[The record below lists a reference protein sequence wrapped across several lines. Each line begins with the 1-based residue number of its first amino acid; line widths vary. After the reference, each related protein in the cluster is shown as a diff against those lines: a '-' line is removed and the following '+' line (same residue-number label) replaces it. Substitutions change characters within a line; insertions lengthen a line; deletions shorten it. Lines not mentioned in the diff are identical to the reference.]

1 MNRYG
6 KSELREEIQSKIN
19 FKEIGD
25 YDFNRFLQISP
36 VDYHEYLSKT
46 RKQHVVIFKQV
57 GIALMFG
64 SGMTSTLIAEKL
76 SMDHS
81 SVIHS
86 TKKVINMIETNDQM
100 YLKALEILITDTSG
114 YYIQTDDVN
123 TDFLRSSLS
132 LEKLIFKKLKR
143 SV

>member
-25 YDFNRFLQISP
+25 YDLNRFLQISP

-81 SVIHS
+81 SIIHS
-86 TKKVINMIETNDQM
+86 TKKVINMIDTNDKM

-114 YYIQTDDVN
+114 YYIQTDDVKISHF
-123 TDFLRSSLS
+123 TLIVKLDSSIEDL
-132 LEKLIFKKLKR
+132 
-143 SV
+143 

>member
-6 KSELREEIQSKIN
+6 KSELRQKIQNKIN
-19 FKEIGD
+19 FKEVGD

-36 VDYHEYLSKT
+36 VNYHEYLSKT

-86 TKKVINMIETNDQM
+86 TKKVINMIETNDKM

-114 YYIQTDDVN
+114 YYFQTDDVN

>member
-6 KSELREEIQSKIN
+6 KSELRQKIQNKIN
-19 FKEIGD
+19 FKEVGD

-36 VDYHEYLSKT
+36 VHYHEYLSKT

-86 TKKVINMIETNDQM
+86 TKKVINMIDTNDKM

>member
-6 KSELREEIQSKIN
+6 KSELREEIQKKIN
-19 FKEIGD
+19 FSEIGN

-36 VDYHEYLSKT
+36 VDYHEFLTKT

-81 SVIHS
+81 SIIHS
-86 TKKVINMIETNDQM
+86 TKKVINMIDTNDKM